1 MLFRSALAHTLKE
14 AIPLAEVEA
23 AAQDYVRLVRPY
35 GTPPSGWNP
44 LPEASHRPQARGRGG
59 EGPAGGQCI
68 PALLETPFAGL
79 PEAALGTYMGDVALW
94 VPEAL
99 LGEAEALLEEEIP

>member
-1 MLFRSALAHTLKE
+1 MERRLIAGIPYRKLLSAPRPVAEGMRARLE
-14 AIPLAEVEA
+14 AK
-23 AAQDYVRLVRPY
+23 
-35 GTPPSGWNP
+35 G
-44 LPEASHRPQARGRGG
+44 LPVV
-59 EGPAGGQCI
+59 
-68 PALLETPFAGL
+68 LETPFSGL